1 MKQLAAVLFAVLL
14 LAPASARANW
24 TVIPG
29 KTISAPAAV
38 WSPDTNK
45 VYVVLSGPT
54 GVLFFAALN
63 QDKSVAAPF
72 VSLGRVGPFPP
83 ALLWDPVLHK
93 IDIVTLS
100 ADNGLWFAALNTDGT
115 LYTSWRQVP
124 GTLASTPALVWN
136 PLLQKIAV
144 LGRASDNNL
153 WFAML
158 NADGSLFKNWM
169 TVPGRTPSSP
179 AAAWDSTAQKIQVL
193 VRASS
198 NTLWFGTFNA
208 DGSVFKPFTDI
219 SGNTISAP
227 GLIFDPVANA
237 LYAFVRGGDNE
248 VWFSRFDSQGLTIP
262 LWYPISGRLLESPA
276 VALNST
282 EGIAFIVA
290 SMPYDYAAGAFTFID
305 DFPVSAPPRKPPAAI
320 DVRGTS
326 ADKAAVKSDLAS
338 AWWRKFYAY
347 NYADIQA
354 RQGGKNPP
362 GFFLESVNSDYAS
375 SYFPRSGG
383 ALVKLWLSTG
393 DFKRAREVLQYTL
406 GITKQAGVNR
416 VPHYVLTSGQTEM
429 TDQIDGQASIIL
441 GWALYAR
448 QAKDAAFVSSTYKQV
463 AALMD
468 ATLEPVYFSPK
479 FGLIRNHYFEHYRE
493 GRFWDTYDILTQSYV
508 AQSLRDMIP
517 IARSRGDTV
526 RLKQWQTDK
535 NILERAI
542 AQRMI
547 WNLYGR
553 RVYAEMYEDKS
564 SSLIF
569 PGLSEFNFGPTAAAW
584 GGVDSTVYDQT
595 IAALMQYGSFV
606 WDGHR
611 VISVGFTKDMDLIA
625 ITSGKLLAW
634 QMLFYAQ
641 RGDWKQ
647 VEQTLAF
654 IKDEQQRNNQPRL
667 FESSQVKISP
677 SGVNIFNGAGNGEQV
692 VWMLYALHEVAK
704 LAGAKPL

>member
-1 MKQLAAVLFAVLL
+1 MRLTAAAFLFVLL
-14 LAPASARANW
+14 LAPSTALAKW
-24 TVIPG
+24 TIIPG
-29 KTISAPAAV
+29 KTTSAPSAV

-54 GVLFFAALN
+54 GVLFFTALN
-63 QDKSVAAPF
+63 QDKTVASPY
-72 VSLGRVGPFPP
+72 VSLGRVGPYPP
-83 ALLWDPVLHK
+83 ALLWDPQLHK

-100 ADNGLWFAALNTDGT
+100 ADNQLWFAALNTDGT
-115 LYTSWRQVP
+115 LYTSWRQIP

-136 PLLQKIAV
+136 PQVQKVDV
-144 LGRASDNNL
+144 LGRASDNSL

-158 NADGSLFKNWM
+158 NADGSLFKNWIS
-169 TVPGRTPSSP
+169 VPGGTPSSP
-179 AAAWDSTAQKIQVL
+179 AAAWDGSLLKIQVL

-198 NTLWFGTFNA
+198 NTLWFGTLNP

-227 GLIFDPVANA
+227 ALIFDSGAKA
-237 LYAFVRGGDNE
+237 LYAFVRGGNNE

-262 LWYPISGRLLESPA
+262 VWSPISGRLLESPA
-276 VALNST
+276 VALNT
-282 EGIAFIVA
+282 TDGIAFIVG
-290 SMPYDYAAGAFTFID
+290 SMPYDYAAGTFTFID
-305 DFPVSAPPRKPPAAI
+305 DFPVSGPPRKPADAI
-320 DVRGTS
+320 DVRGTL
-326 ADKAAVKSDLAS
+326 ADKAAVKSALAS
-338 AWWRKFYAY
+338 AWWRKFYAF
-347 NYADIQA
+347 NYADIRA

-362 GFFLESVNSDYAS
+362 GFFLESVNRDYAS
-375 SYFPRSGG
+375 TYFPRSGG
-383 ALVKLWLSTG
+383 ALVKLWLITG

-406 GITKQAGVNR
+406 DITKKAGVNR
-416 VPHYVLTSGQTEM
+416 VPHYVFTSGQTEM

-441 GWALYAR
+441 AWALYAH
-448 QAKDAAFVSSTYKQV
+448 QAKEAAFVSSTYKQV

-468 ATLEPVYFSPK
+468 GSLGPVYFDPK

-517 IARSRGDTV
+517 IALSRGDTAHA
-526 RLKQWQTDK
+526 KKWQSDK
-535 NILERAI
+535 TILERAI

-547 WNLYGR
+547 WSLYGR
-553 RVYAEMYEDKS
+553 RVYAEMYEDGS
-564 SSLIF
+564 TSLIF
-569 PGLSEFNFGPTAAAW
+569 PGLSEFNFGPTAAGW
-584 GGVDSTVYDQT
+584 EGVDTTVYDQT

-606 WDGHR
+606 WNGHR
-611 VISVGFTKDMDLIA
+611 VISVGFTKDMDIIA
-625 ITSGKLLAW
+625 ITSGKALAW

-654 IKDEQQRNNQPRL
+654 VKDEQQRNNQPRL
-667 FESSQVKISP
+667 FESSQVKVSP

>member
-1 MKQLAAVLFAVLL
+1 LRLISAVFLFAAL
-14 LAPASARANW
+14 LAPGTASAKW

-29 KTISAPAAV
+29 KTTSAPAAV

-63 QDKSVAAPF
+63 PDKTVAAPF
-72 VSLGRVGPFPP
+72 VSLGRVGPYPP

-93 IDIVTLS
+93 VDIVTLS

-115 LYTSWRQVP
+115 LYTSWKQLP
-124 GTLASTPALVWN
+124 GTLASPPALIWN
-136 PLLQKIAV
+136 PQLNKIAI
-144 LGRASDNNL
+144 LGRASDNSL

-158 NADGSLFKNWM
+158 NPDGTFFKNWIS
-169 TVPGRTPSSP
+169 VPGGTPSSP
-179 AAAWDSTAQKIQVL
+179 AAAWDSTLQKIQVL

-198 NTLWFGTFNA
+198 NTLWFSTLNA

-219 SGNTISAP
+219 SGNTVSAP
-227 GLIFDPVANA
+227 SMIFDSSANA

-262 LWYPISGRLLESPA
+262 VWQPISGRLLESPA
-276 VALNST
+276 VALDT
-282 EGIAFIVA
+282 AQGIAFIVA
-290 SMPYDYAAGAFTFID
+290 SMPYDYAAGTFTFTD
-305 DFPVSAPPRKPPAAI
+305 DFPVSGPAPKPAAAI

-326 ADKAAVKSDLAS
+326 ADKAAVRSELGS
-338 AWWRKFYAY
+338 SWWRTFYSF
-347 NYADIQA
+347 NYGDIRS

-362 GFFLESVNSDYAS
+362 GFFLESVNSDYAL

-393 DFKRAREVLQYTL
+393 DFKRARDVLRYTL
-406 GITKQAGVNR
+406 DITKQAGVNR

-441 GWALYAR
+441 AWALYAH
-448 QAKDAAFVSSTYKQV
+448 QANDRAFVSSTYKQV

-468 ATLEPVYFSPK
+468 GSLGPVYFDPK

-508 AQSLRDMIP
+508 AQSLREMIP
-517 IARSRGDTV
+517 IAAARGD
-526 RLKQWQTDK
+526 RLHAARWHSDK
-535 NILERAI
+535 NIIERAI

-564 SSLIF
+564 TSLIF
-569 PGLSEFNFGPTAAAW
+569 PGLSEFNFGPTAAGW
-584 GGVDSTVYDQT
+584 QGVDPAVYDRT

-625 ITSGKLLAW
+625 ITSGKSLAW

-647 VEQTLAF
+647 VGQTLAF

-692 VWMLYALHEVAK
+692 VWMLYALHEIAK
-704 LAGAKPL
+704 LAGARPL